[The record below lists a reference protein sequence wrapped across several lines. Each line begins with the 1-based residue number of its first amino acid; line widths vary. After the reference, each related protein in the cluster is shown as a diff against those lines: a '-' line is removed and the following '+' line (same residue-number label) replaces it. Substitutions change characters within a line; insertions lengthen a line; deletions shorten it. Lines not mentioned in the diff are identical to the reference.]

1 MTSSFKFMN
10 RESTLKREFQSE
22 SDWLKGIFKKSNSH
36 SSLNHAESTL
46 RLFDIWCKEKLELP
60 NPDLDDLTLKYTKLM
75 VNQSA
80 EDYLRIDKEWGN
92 AIKSRYAPIYA
103 KARKEVIEQYS
114 AWFDADKP
122 DIQSIC
128 TSLNKFVAYCGEDH
142 PEVMASRRAT
152 WKAKKSSS
160 IRGYFSTIKEFL
172 RKCHGIRIT
181 SEDVKDFVDFP
192 KEAKESRAPIELVT
206 IKQILSF
213 ADPRRRA
220 LYYLLLTS
228 GMRLGEALSLKKTSF
243 KVDVRP
249 IKIHLRA
256 QDTKTGESR
265 DTYISEEAWEKV
277 EPIYSS
283 TKDGEYVFHDFILGE
298 ELSYKTIPTPSS
310 KPLVKAVVCEDRAFA
325 RLRRKIAEKYNNKE
339 QCVEYPDGTGILKR
353 YESSNRYLVQI
364 HAFRAWFITQASLK
378 HGTDYAHAIA
388 GHHTYMDQYIRIAD
402 KTKSKMYLELEK
414 SLLLESSKMAS
425 EQFHEKEVE
434 ELRQEMEQQ
443 KTQIEKLQRGDYHRT
458 EFEASKFGVSS

>member
-1 MTSSFKFMN
+1 MN

-22 SDWLKGIFKKSNSH
+22 NDWLKGIFNKSNSH
-36 SSLNHAESTL
+36 SSLNHAETTL

-60 NPDLDDLTLKYTKLM
+60 NPELDDLTLKYTKMM
-75 VNQSA
+75 VNSSGEEYQ
-80 EDYLRIDKEWGN
+80 RIDKEWAD
-92 AIKSRYAPIYA
+92 AIKERYAPIYS
-103 KARKEVIEQYS
+103 KARKEVITQYS
-114 AWFDADKP
+114 DWFSADKP

-128 TSLNKFVAYCGEDH
+128 TSLNKFVTFCGEDH

-160 IRGYFSTIKEFL
+160 IRGYFSALKEFL

-181 SEDVKDFVDFP
+181 SEDVKDFIDFS
-192 KEAKESRAPIELVT
+192 KEVKESRAPIELAT
-206 IKQILSF
+206 IKQVLSF

-220 LYYLLLTS
+220 MYYLLLTS

-256 QDTKTGESR
+256 QDTKTNEAR
-265 DTYISEEAWEKV
+265 DTFISEEAWEKV
-277 EPIYSS
+277 EPIYSA
-283 TKDGEYVFHDFILGE
+283 TKDGQYVFHDFIFGE
-298 ELSYKTIPTPSS
+298 EVETKVIPTPTP
-310 KPLVKAVVCEDRAFA
+310 KPIVKAVFVEDRYFA

-339 QCVEYPDGTGILKR
+339 RCEEYPDGTGILKR

-388 GHHTYMDQYIRIAD
+388 GHHSYMDTYIRIAD

-434 ELRQEMEQQ
+434 ELREEMQQQ
-443 KTQIEKLQRGDYHRT
+443 KAQIEKLQRGDYHRT
-458 EFEASKFGVSS
+458 DFEAESRFGVTS